1 MKSIKLKIAL
11 ISIIISSLAYFLIL
25 AITYSTVTQSIVSQN
40 EQFTRKI
47 LSLKSQQLENYL
59 DGIILHY
66 SGYIKNSWLI
76 KDSLVLS
83 YWDIIK
89 SELTTKI
96 LEKEED
102 FYDIILIS
110 ESGKAFSSL
119 EGEKEDFSDE
129 GLQIFKTCPED
140 TYIRVETKGSDTFL
154 NAYFRVYDETLKVI
168 GFSILKIKPDFI
180 KLSVGDI
187 NIVGVVSSS
196 LITDDGSFFSTTA
209 DITQDRILVSA
220 DIASENGWKIGAYI
234 DKKILNA
241 ELDRIIRLLS
251 ITVVLIT
258 VISTFMY
265 ILTGA
270 FLLNPLK
277 DLEKGLEIIKQGN
290 LKKDLRVRTK
300 DEIYRISCK
309 INEVTEKLRDVMA
322 AILDTTNEL
331 SSSSNDFKIISH
343 TLKDSSD
350 RLHADM
356 TQTHSKTDRFKL
368 ALLDFE
374 KYMQHL
380 ESDMNENHS
389 YSEKIEVFAGDIK
402 KESYYG
408 LSKINQCLDFSE
420 KTIQRIELSDRYVG
434 VLAKHS
440 ESIEE
445 IVHAIEKITSQT
457 NMLAVNASIQEA
469 KAGENGKSF
478 GVVASEIRKLA
489 SESKTATEKIYIV
502 LKQIKDDGD
511 KAKNLSA
518 ECLEDIRTNNSN
530 IMGVSSEFSSIIEKI
545 VELSVMLDKM
555 KKITQDNF
563 SETSNIIVN
572 LKNLSKALVV
582 IQSEITEVAETCSNQ
597 KAISKKIKDHSEV
610 MSVLSKKLSL
620 ILNQFKT

>member
-1 MKSIKLKIAL
+1 MKSIKFKIAL

-83 YWDIIK
+83 YWDMIK

-140 TYIRVETKGSDTFL
+140 TYIRVEANGSDTLL
-154 NAYFRVYDETLKVI
+154 NAYFRVYDENSKII
-168 GFSILKIKPDFI
+168 GFSILKVKTDFI
-180 KLSVGDI
+180 KSSIGDI

-457 NMLAVNASIQEA
+457 NMLAVNASIQAA

>member
-1 MKSIKLKIAL
+1 MKSIKFKIAL

-83 YWDIIK
+83 YWDMIK

-140 TYIRVETKGSDTFL
+140 TYIRVEANGSDTLL
-154 NAYFRVYDETLKVI
+154 NAYFRVYDENSKII
-168 GFSILKIKPDFI
+168 GFSILKVKTDFI
-180 KLSVGDI
+180 KSSIGDI

-380 ESDMNENHS
+380 ESDMNENHL

-457 NMLAVNASIQEA
+457 NMLAVNASIQAA